1 LETWFSSA
9 LWPFATLGW
18 PEETPEL
25 ERFLPTNTLI
35 TGHDIIFFW
44 VARMIMMTLHF
55 TGKIP
60 FETVYIHGLIKDAEG
75 QKMSKTKG
83 NGLDPLDFIDGIDL
97 EGLVAKRTSNLTQPK
112 MAARIEK
119 QTRKDFPEGIAAYGT
134 DALRFTFA
142 ALATTGRDVR
152 FDVNR
157 IEGYRNFCNK
167 LWNASKFVLMN
178 TEDLD
183 LSIAPKSSPV
193 DDWIT
198 SKCHRMIHD
207 ACFAL
212 DTYRFDIYA
221 NTVYEFAWHEYCDW
235 YLELTK
241 PLLWKKD
248 ADPAAR
254 AAAQR
259 TLLQVLETLLRVA
272 HSVMPFITETL
283 WQSVAQR
290 LGLITAQQSA
300 SIMLQ
305 TFPTPDD
312 MPLNEAAEAQ
322 TEWLKAVITG
332 IRTIRGEANIKPS
345 QDIPLLLQGGDAA
358 DKDNAAQAENML
370 GRLAHVTS
378 IQWLDD
384 DDEAPLNALSL
395 VGDLKVM
402 VPLAG
407 IIDLEAERGRI
418 RKEVERAQQ
427 ELEKVEKKLSNEA
440 FVAKA
445 PRAIVSKDRERA
457 AELQTTLQTLQK
469 QLEALANA

>member
-1 LETWFSSA
+1 
-9 LWPFATLGW
+9 
-18 PEETPEL
+18 
-25 ERFLPTNTLI
+25 
-35 TGHDIIFFW
+35 
-44 VARMIMMTLHF
+44 MIMMTLHF

-60 FETVYIHGLIKDAEG
+60 FQTVYIHGLIKDAEG

-183 LSIAPKSSPV
+183 LSISPNPAPV

-207 ACFAL
+207 ARFAL

-241 PLLWKKD
+241 PLLWNED

-272 HSVMPFITETL
+272 HPVMPFITETL

-370 GRLAHVTS
+370 GRLANVTS
-378 IQWLDD
+378 IQWLED

-407 IIDLEAERGRI
+407 LIDLEAERGRI
-418 RKEVERAQQ
+418 GKEVERAQQ
-427 ELEKVEKKLSNEA
+427 ELEKIDKKLSNEA
-440 FVAKA
+440 FIAKA
-445 PRAIVSKDRERA
+445 PEAIVTKDRERA

-469 QLEALANA
+469 QIEALANA